1 MLSDIND
8 HVRHQIDDAVI
19 ELRKLCTPYVEHIVP
34 LHNWLDSVGKTLN
47 ATPPLLNVFV
57 LGPPKSGKSTLLNAL
72 LGSALLP
79 VTDAEDAEQFAP
91 LEIVHMPGMQPLL
104 KKAATGQHLAV
115 TPSEIH
121 HWLVEENKKWKAGA
135 KPPHV
140 FPMRLEV
147 EVPVFGSAPFAE
159 TILNLVEGNSASV
172 LSKTTQTPRSSLYSI
187 VHTSLHA
194 DVVFYCIP
202 YPHLKT
208 DAEPVIFKALSDQ
221 LNPNVVPMLNE
232 RLFFV
237 VTQIDEVLAA
247 EHKIPNIHTLDKDP
261 KFSSLEECRVY
272 ASNLIA
278 KEFKFRV
285 RPNQLALCS
294 AHHALS
300 SRIIRCQ
307 DPRPTVRQLYDYS
320 ELVHGSHYMQT
331 IDDTPEAVLRE
342 ACVNHSFVSEQNSG
356 IKEVEDMLRIIDA
369 NSGRML
375 LCSAVTSAL
384 LHAQPYCSVL
394 EQAIPLLQ
402 EETTRKADEHQA
414 LLDELDFV
422 KRHLQTAVAELWL
435 TIKEMR
441 QGVADSWQE
450 FWIMRLEELEAVL
463 DGRDLFQF
471 KDRQGTT
478 IYELK
483 RTVGR
488 FDEFLPR
495 YVRDR
500 CYVEQRSRE
509 MGDAAPS
516 GGSAFVH
523 QNLAPILTVLERERL
538 QLIMDV
544 ASSLAHHVKD
554 EFEFWY
560 PHTEELLLHRR
571 QERVEHILQGAAEL
585 IKRTEQS
592 TKEHFGTAEFTALVA
607 SDLALLSYDLR
618 FINNALRDLPELVTA
633 LAEQLNGEPVIG
645 LQRNILLRS
654 WRLFVNQ
661 AKLSDYVLF
670 EEDRLLRAGFEA
682 IAQLEAFASKYA
694 SMLRQGLEMEEQ
706 EMEVANS
713 TAREVHQQRE
723 RAPLIVAEL
732 GEVLRDLKSK
742 NVWQTAMI
750 QMYREA
756 AAVVQ

>member
-523 QNLAPILTVLERERL
+523 QNLAPILTVRRA
-538 QLIMDV
+538 V
-544 ASSLAHHVKD
+544 S
-554 EFEFWY
+554 
-560 PHTEELLLHRR
+560 LLLNPPSGSRARAVAADHGRGLVTGPPRQRRIRVLVPPHGGVAAAPQTGTRRAHLAGRRGAHQAHGAIHEGALRHRR
-571 QERVEHILQGAAEL
+571 VHRPRGQRPRPAIVRPALHKQRAARPARARDGPGGAAQ
-585 IKRTEQS
+585 RRARDRAAAQ
-592 TKEHFGTAEFTALVA
+592 HPAPLVA
-607 SDLALLSYDLR
+607 AVCE
-618 FINNALRDLPELVTA
+618 P
-633 LAEQLNGEPVIG
+633 GEVVG
-645 LQRNILLRS
+645 
-654 WRLFVNQ
+654 
-661 AKLSDYVLF
+661 
-670 EEDRLLRAGFEA
+670 LRAIRRGPA
-682 IAQLEAFASKYA
+682 AQSRL
-694 SMLRQGLEMEEQ
+694 
-706 EMEVANS
+706 
-713 TAREVHQQRE
+713 
-723 RAPLIVAEL
+723 
-732 GEVLRDLKSK
+732 
-742 NVWQTAMI
+742 
-750 QMYREA
+750 
-756 AAVVQ
+756 